1 MRKGRKPTAAERK
14 LLELNNLDTRQW
26 LVITHEPVR
35 MLVRNKSTQEERV
48 LSLD

>member
-1 MRKGRKPTAAERK
+1 MRKGRNPTAAERK
-14 LLELNNLDTRQW
+14 LLVLNNLDTHQW
-26 LVITHEPVR
+26 LVITHEPTR